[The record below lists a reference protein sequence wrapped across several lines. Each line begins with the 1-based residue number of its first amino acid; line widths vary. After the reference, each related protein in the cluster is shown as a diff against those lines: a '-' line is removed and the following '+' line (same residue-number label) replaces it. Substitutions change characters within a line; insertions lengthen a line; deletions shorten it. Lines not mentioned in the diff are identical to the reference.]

1 MIPLCFAA
9 PTAGGFCDVPASQRL
24 FTGLS
29 VRSQFL
35 TLPRISPTPPL
46 VGLSAKCSG
55 HGRADPASRV
65 HENARRQPLRVLLPT
80 LCAITLSSGVRS
92 GSSFCKPAR
101 AAEIAVERT
110 VAAQDALLREA
121 GTAEVAQLGT
131 ATVDAEHPDEAVE
144 APFVV
149 PALGGSL
156 ADAGRGLWRTAVDH
170 WRGTLALL
178 ACWAL
183 LGLPGAL
190 LAAGGGLLG
199 GTAGLGLIAAG
210 GVVGMLRLV
219 PRVRRASFQLES
231 FLQSDFLKV
240 FDFWQLLASA
250 LQSGGGGSGAPG
262 GAPMVRMTSER
273 EAALPKTDPV
283 WRQTTEELWAARA
296 QIGALEAPSRP
307 RARSRLR
314 RAPCFALA
322 PAAERV
328 LHPSSLPA
336 ARPAAA

>member
-9 PTAGGFCDVPASQRL
+9 PAAGGFCAVPASQRL
-24 FTGLS
+24 VTGLS
-29 VRSQFL
+29 IRSRFL
-35 TLPRISPTPPL
+35 TLARISPTPPL
-46 VGLSAKCSG
+46 VSLSAKCSG
-55 HGRADPASRV
+55 HGRADPAPPV

-80 LCAITLSSGVRS
+80 LCAITLSSGYRS
-92 GSSFCKPAR
+92 GSSFCKPAG
-101 AAEIAVERT
+101 AAEISVERT
-110 VAAQDALLREA
+110 VAAHDGHLKEA

-131 ATVDAEHPDEAVE
+131 ATVDAERPIEAVE
-144 APFVV
+144 APFIV

-156 ADAGRGLWRTAVDH
+156 ADAGRCLWRTAVDH

-199 GTAGLGLIAAG
+199 GTAGIGLIAAG
-210 GVVGMLRLV
+210 GLVGMLRLV

-231 FLQSDFLKV
+231 FLASDFLKV

-250 LQSGGGGSGAPG
+250 LQGGGGGSAAPG
-262 GAPMVRMTSER
+262 GAPMPRMTSVR
-273 EAALPKTDPV
+273 EAALPKIDPV

-307 RARSRLR
+307 RARSRLQT
-314 RAPCFALA
+314 APCFALA
-322 PAAERV
+322 PAAEQALR
-328 LHPSSLPA
+328 PSSLPT
-336 ARPAAA
+336 ARPVAA